1 MPEKP
6 GPQQRLL
13 LTCSEHDW
21 VLPNSDL
28 DENGCLVLGWEC
40 QATHTQPWLGSISSK
55 NLEKMLN
62 QTFHCLK

>member
-28 DENGCLVLGWEC
+28 DENGCPVLGWEC
-40 QATHTQPWLGSISSK
+40 QATHTTLARLYF
-55 NLEKMLN
+55 LEE
-62 QTFHCLK
+62 FGEDA